1 MKRRVGLVGLIG
13 LVTSLALAPSAFGQ
27 GAALVLSPSTAPPG
41 TLVNVTGTGFN
52 STSATIGGVD
62 IRLSTRDA
70 EPLANSS
77 VTPQN
82 TISASFPVPPGT
94 APGEYLVI
102 ATQRSVRGRDTF
114 GGPGRAK
121 LRVVAAR
128 SAAAG
133 GNSPSDLP
141 PAAIGGMILG
151 LLALAGGSAYGV
163 RWMRTARTRPS
174 FSR

>member
-1 MKRRVGLVGLIG
+1 MKRRVGVGLIG

-27 GAALVLSPSTAPPG
+27 GAALVLSPSTATPG
-41 TLVNVTGTGFN
+41 TVVNVTGTGIN
-52 STSATIGGVD
+52 STSATVGGVD

-70 EPLANSS
+70 EPLANAN

-82 TISASFPVPPGT
+82 TISASFPVPAGT

-133 GNSPSDLP
+133 SSPGDLP
-141 PAAIGGMILG
+141 PAAIGGMILA
-151 LLALAGGSAYGV
+151 LVALAGGSVYGV
-163 RWMRTARTRPS
+163 RRMRTARTRPIL
-174 FSR
+174 SR